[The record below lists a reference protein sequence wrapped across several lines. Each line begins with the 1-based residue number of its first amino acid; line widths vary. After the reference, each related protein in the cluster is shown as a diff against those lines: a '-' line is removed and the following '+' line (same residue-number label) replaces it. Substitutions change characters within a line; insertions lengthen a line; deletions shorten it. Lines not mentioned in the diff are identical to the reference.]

1 MTIET
6 KLPKVGT
13 TIFSVMSHLA
23 VQHKAVNLGQGF
35 PDFEPPQALRDAVSR
50 AMANGLN
57 QYAPGIG
64 TAALREQIALKTERL
79 YGHKVSPD
87 SDITITSGATEALFA
102 AIAAIVRAG
111 DEVIVFDPAYD
122 SYEPAIDLQGAR
134 AVHIPLTVPSF
145 SIDWQR
151 VRDAI
156 TPKTS
161 MILINSPHNPSGAV
175 LSSADLEELAAIVRD
190 TSIVVLSDEVYEHIV
205 YDGAVHESVLRHPEL
220 AARSIVVSSFGKTF
234 HCTGWKVGYAVA
246 PAKLSAEFR
255 KVHQYLTFCTFHP
268 AQAAFAEFLSST
280 PEHYLELPAF
290 YQTKRDRFREL
301 LAPSRFK
308 LLDVPGG
315 YFQLVDYSAIR
326 DEDDLAFCEWLV
338 KEGGVAAIPLTPFY
352 DKAPGTRFVRL
363 CFAKS
368 DATMDAAAERLC
380 KL

>member
-268 AQAAFAEFLSST
+268 AQAAFAEFLAST

-290 YQTKRDRFREL
+290 YQTKRDRFRDL

>member
-1 MTIET
+1 MHIDT

-13 TIFSVMSHLA
+13 TIFSVMSQLA
-23 VQHKAVNLGQGF
+23 VEHQAVNLGQGF
-35 PDFEPPQALRDAVSR
+35 PDFEPPQALREAIAR
-50 AMANGLN
+50 AMAEGRN

-64 TAALREQIALKTERL
+64 LPTLREQIALKTERM
-79 YGHKVSPD
+79 YGRRIDAAGEV
-87 SDITITSGATEALFA
+87 TVTSGATEALFA
-102 AIAAIVRAG
+102 AIAAVVRAG

-122 SYEPAIDLQGAR
+122 SYEPVIELQGAK

-145 SIDWQR
+145 GVDWQR
-151 VRDAI
+151 VRDAV
-156 TPKTS
+156 TPRTR

-175 LSSADLEELAAIVRD
+175 LSAADLDQLAAIVRD
-190 TSIVVLSDEVYEHIV
+190 TEIVVLSDEVYEHIV
-205 YDGAVHESVLRHPEL
+205 FDGALHQSVLRHAEL
-220 AARSIVVSSFGKTF
+220 AARSIVVSSFGKTY
-234 HCTGWKVGYAVA
+234 HCTGWKLGYAVA
-246 PAKLSAEFR
+246 PAALSAEFR

-268 AQAAFAEFLSST
+268 AQVAFAEFMAST

-290 YQTKRDRFREL
+290 YQAKRDRFRAL
-301 LAPSRFK
+301 IAPSRFK

-326 DEDDLAFCEWLV
+326 DEPDVTFCEWLV
-338 KEGGVAAIPLTPFY
+338 KQGGVAAIPLAPFY
-352 DKAPGTRFVRL
+352 ETAPDTRLVRL